1 MLQGANVECAAGE
14 RRSDAG
20 TLDARLGSS
29 LSLLEGEK
37 NEDVLFGFLICFSFV
52 PGGVCAV
59 FAGGYAWSAAL
70 GRYDAADAD
79 GQPREL
85 SRARRS
91 NCDVLALVLILT
103 AFCLCLQRRECGTF
117 KRWPARTLQ

>member
-37 NEDVLFGFLICFSFV
+37 IEDVFFL
-52 PGGVCAV
+52 V
-59 FAGGYAWSAAL
+59 F
-70 GRYDAADAD
+70 
-79 GQPREL
+79 
-85 SRARRS
+85 
-91 NCDVLALVLILT
+91 
-103 AFCLCLQRRECGTF
+103 
-117 KRWPARTLQ
+117 